1 MKRVTAFAALLV
13 VLAAPAWAGL
23 VEGWAALERG
33 DYATALREFRVSAAQ
48 GVADAQHNLGIS
60 YYDGQG
66 VPQNYAEAAKWF
78 RKAADQ
84 GTAEAQFNLAYMY
97 SNGKGVP
104 QDYAEAAKWYRKA
117 ADQGHARAQTNL
129 GVMYTL
135 GQDVPR
141 DYVQA
146 HMWLSLAEAQGRTAA
161 AKARDMVAERMTP
174 AQIAEAQRLA
184 REWKPRRQSGAAPD
198 N

>member
-1 MKRVTAFAALLV
+1 MKRVITAFAVLLF

-48 GVADAQHNLGIS
+48 GVADAQHNLGVM
-60 YYDGQG
+60 YERGYG
-66 VPQNYAEAAKWF
+66 VPQNYAEAVKWY

-104 QDYAEAAKWYRKA
+104 
-117 ADQGHARAQTNL
+117 
-129 GVMYTL
+129 
-135 GQDVPR
+135 R

-146 HMWLSLAEAQGRTAA
+146 HMWLSLAKAQGRTAA
-161 AKARDMVAERMTP
+161 TMARVMVAERMTP

-184 REWKPRRQSGAAPD
+184 REWQPRGQSGAAPD